1 MDYLENS
8 EKYQRRNYMSGLVIV
23 GAQWGD
29 EGKGKLTDYLTHQ
42 ADMVVRYQ
50 GGNNAGHTVIIGEN
64 EFKLHLIPSGIFYK
78 DKLAIIGNGVVV
90 NPKALLDEIQYL
102 KDKQVTVDNLRISD
116 RAHIVFPYHIEID
129 RLKEE
134 KRGEAKIGT
143 TIKGIGPCYMDKFE
157 RIGIRMCDYYNKA
170 LFEEKLRK
178 NIQDKNEY
186 IVKMHGGQALDE
198 DQIVR
203 DYLTYMEAIKPFIME
218 TSEIVEEAIVKG
230 QKVLFEGAQGM
241 LLDIDYGTYPYVT
254 SSHPIAAGVPIGAGV
269 STFAVS
275 KVLGIV
281 KAYTTRVGKG
291 PFTTELEDA
300 TGEALREKG
309 HEYGVTTG
317 RARRCGW
324 LDVVM
329 LKYST
334 RINGFTSFALT
345 KLDTLAG
352 FEKVKICVAYEKDG
366 VQTTNFP
373 ASLELLKD
381 YKPVYIEMDG
391 WTDAE
396 MEGVLTYDA
405 LPANAKAY
413 IEKIEELTKVPVHI
427 VSVGPKRDQ
436 TIFRSEVF

>member
-1 MDYLENS
+1 
-8 EKYQRRNYMSGLVIV
+8 MSGLVIV

-29 EGKGKLTDYLTHQ
+29 EGKGKLTDYMTSQ

-64 EFKLHLIPSGIFYK
+64 EFKLHLIPSGIFYSE
-78 DKLAIIGNGVVV
+78 KLAIIGNGVVV
-90 NPKALLDEIQYL
+90 NPKALLEEIEYL
-102 KDKQVTVDNLRISD
+102 KEKNISVNNLRISD

-134 KRGEAKIGT
+134 KRGETKIGT

-170 LFEEKLRK
+170 LFEAKLRK
-178 NIQDKNEY
+178 NICDKNEY
-186 IVKMHGGQALDE
+186 IVKMHDGEPLDE
-198 DQIVR
+198 NQIVT
-203 DYLTYMEAIKPFIME
+203 DYMNYMEAIKPFIME
-218 TSEIVEEAIVKG
+218 TSEIVEKSIKNEE
-230 QKVLFEGAQGM
+230 KVLFEGAQGM
-241 LLDIDYGTYPYVT
+241 FLDIDYGTYPYVT

-269 STFAVS
+269 STFAVT

-291 PFTTELEDA
+291 PFPTELENE
-300 TGEALREKG
+300 TGEALRAKG

-324 LDVVM
+324 LDTVM
-329 LKYST
+329 LKYSN
-334 RINGFTSFALT
+334 RINGFTAFALT

-352 FEKVKICVAYEKDG
+352 FETVKICVAYEKDG
-366 VQTTNFP
+366 VRVENFP
-373 ASLELLKD
+373 ASLELLEE
-381 YKPVYIEMDG
+381 YKPVYIDMPG

-396 MEGVLTYDA
+396 MEGVSTYED
-405 LPANAKAY
+405 LPLNARLY
-413 IEKIEELTKVPVHI
+413 VEKIEELLEVPVSI

-436 TIFRSEVF
+436 TIFRAEVF